1 MLSFLFAI
9 IGIYLMGASLYMLFW
24 AIAAKRKRS
33 FWDGRLRK
41 KNPKNHSIGVFI
53 PAYKEDAV
61 ILEVA
66 EQALQQSYQNYQVI
80 VIADSLKEE
89 TLTQLSNLPITLV
102 SVTFKESTKVKALQH
117 AMNTIEEI
125 FDLAVVL
132 DADNVMEQDFLVKM
146 NNAYSQG
153 FSVVQG
159 RRVAKNKES
168 AYAILD
174 AMSEAI
180 NYNIYNLGPQKLGFS
195 TRLVGSAMAIE
206 YTIFKQLI
214 NESSAVGGFDK
225 ELELRLLEMDYY
237 LYYQPDAIVWDEKV
251 REGKV
256 FAKQRRRWLAAQYH
270 YLRLY
275 AKPAFAKLIK
285 NQNVDF
291 FNKICQMAL
300 PPRLLLPCL
309 LLLGAMATFYLGNWT
324 WGIWAIGLLANV
336 LANAIAIPRTMLN
349 LQLAKALLKLPE
361 AIFLMIIALL
371 GIRGANKKFYHTP
384 HQ

>member
-1 MLSFLFAI
+1 MLSFLFTI
-9 IGIYLMGASLYMLFW
+9 IGLYLMSASLYMLFW
-24 AIAAKRKRS
+24 SVAAKRKHG
-33 FWDGRLRK
+33 FWNGRLRK
-41 KNPKNHSIGVFI
+41 KNPKNYSIGVFI

-66 EQALQQSYQNYQVI
+66 QQALQQSYQNYKVI
-80 VIADSLKEE
+80 VIADSLKPK
-89 TLTQLSNLPITLV
+89 TLTQLSHLPIILV
-102 SVTFKESTKVKALQH
+102 EVTFKESTKVKALQH
-117 AMNTIEEI
+117 ALNTINET

-132 DADNVMEQDFLVKM
+132 DADNVMEQDFLTKM
-146 NNAYSQG
+146 NFAYNQG
-153 FSVVQG
+153 FDVVQG
-159 RRVAKNKES
+159 RRVAKNEEG
-168 AYAILD
+168 AYALLD

-206 YTIFKQLI
+206 YTVFKRLI

-225 ELELRLLEMDYY
+225 ELELKLLEIGCY

-275 AKPAFAKLIK
+275 AKPALAKLIK
-285 NQNVDF
+285 DKDLDF

-309 LLLGAMATFYLGNWT
+309 LFLGTVIAFYFGNWSR
-324 WGIWAIGLLANV
+324 GIWAIGLLANV
-336 LANAIAIPRTMLN
+336 LANVIAIPRTMLN
-349 LQLAKALLKLPE
+349 LQLAKAFLKLPE
-361 AIFLMIIALL
+361 AIVLMFIALL
-371 GIRGANKKFYHTP
+371 GIKGANKKFYHTP